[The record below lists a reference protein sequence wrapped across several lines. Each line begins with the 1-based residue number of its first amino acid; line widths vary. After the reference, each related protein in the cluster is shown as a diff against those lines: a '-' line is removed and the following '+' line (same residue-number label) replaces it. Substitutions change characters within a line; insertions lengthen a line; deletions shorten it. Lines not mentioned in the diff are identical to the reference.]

1 MARRSVIA
9 AATLSAAG
17 LVATVAL
24 THDAT
29 AATAPAAAPAPAP
42 AAAAPPPGIT
52 AEHFAAVQRDLRLT
66 ADQAR
71 ARLATDRTA
80 GDIQALYQATEVDG
94 YAGTYVE
101 ADGRVVVNVT
111 EAADG
116 ADARAR
122 GATVRVVRNS
132 EDDLAA
138 TVARLDRA
146 RRPAGI
152 VGWNT
157 DVAGNAVV
165 VRAKPES
172 VADVRAWLAK
182 RRFDA
187 AAVRVEATDEAP
199 RPLADIIGGSPYF
212 IGNSRCSVG
221 FSVEGGFVTAGHCGR
236 NGATTRQPGGRF
248 AGSSFPGDDHGWV
261 RTSAG
266 ETPRPLVR
274 NNGGTVAVAG
284 STQAAVGSTVCRSGS
299 TTGWHCG
306 TIQAFNTSVSYPQ
319 GTVSGLIRTNVCAEP
334 GDSGGSLVAGNQAQ
348 GMTSGGSGNCRTGG
362 TTYFQPVNEA
372 LRVYGLRLLTSAG
385 GTPPPPP
392 PTAAPNPPYPPTPP
406 AGATTWAPNRTY
418 ATGATV
424 TYAGTSY
431 RCLQGHTAQVGWEPA
446 NVPALWARA

>member
-24 THDAT
+24 THNAT
-29 AATAPAAAPAPAP
+29 AATTPAATP
-42 AAAAPPPGIT
+42 AAAPPPGIT

-66 ADQAR
+66 PDQAR

-94 YAGTYVE
+94 YAGTYIG

-111 EAADG
+111 DAADG

-122 GATVRVVRNS
+122 GATVQVVRNS

-138 TVARLDRA
+138 TVTRLDRA

-157 DVAGNAVV
+157 DVAANTVV
-165 VRAKPES
+165 VRAKKES

-236 NGATTRQPGGRF
+236 TGATTRQPSGTF

-261 RTSAG
+261 RTAAG

-274 NNGGTVAVAG
+274 NNGGTLTVAG

-372 LRVYGLRLLTSAG
+372 LQTYRLRLVTSG
-385 GTPPPPP
+385 GGAPPA
-392 PTAAPNPPYPPTPP
+392 TAAPNPPAQPP
-406 AGATTWAPNRTY
+406 AGATTWSPGRTY
-418 ATGATV
+418 ATGTTV
-424 TYAGTSY
+424 THAGASY
-431 RCLQGHTAQVGWEPA
+431 RCLQGHTAQVGWEPS